1 MKNKMVTTSI
11 TIILAIL
18 LIGAIAIIIIK
29 MDHKSGTKDPSI
41 EEVVK
46 NSVDVP
52 EITTNMKND
61 HFIKIALKIETNN
74 KKAKEELEKRDFQV
88 KDTVIEELSEL
99 AVEDL
104 KGRNGKEK
112 FKNAL
117 KHKIDSYLQNGKVLK
132 IYITSYAIQ

>member
-1 MKNKMVTTSI
+1 MKNKMVATSI

-29 MDHKSGTKDPSI
+29 MDHKSDTKDPSI

-99 AVEDL
+99 TVEDL